1 MKNKIINKENLIEA
15 MKSTEIDLLLADME
29 LVNKLANDESA
40 HGPVD
45 NEIKDSITSD
55 IKQGLSVL
63 MDESDD
69 LKAVF
74 IIAINGNNEYRTIH
88 SGELLAL
95 SRIVLLTGVESMRL
109 AQSLA
114 NDIRECEAEADGQ
127 D

>member
-1 MKNKIINKENLIEA
+1 MKNQIINKENLAEA
-15 MKSTEIDLLLADME
+15 MKNTEIDLLLADME
-29 LVNKLANDESA
+29 LVNKLANYESA

-69 LKAVF
+69 LKAIF
-74 IIAINGNNEYRTIH
+74 IIAVNGNNEYRTIY
-88 SGELLAL
+88 SGELPAL
-95 SRIVLLTGVESMRL
+95 SRIVLLTGVESMRM

-114 NDIRECEAEADGQ
+114 NDIRECETEAEEQ

>member
-1 MKNKIINKENLIEA
+1 MNKEIIIEELKKA
-15 MKSTEIDLLLADME
+15 EMERLLEDMK
-29 LVNKLANDESA
+29 LVNQLANDEAA

-74 IIAINGNNEYRTIH
+74 IIAVNGNNEYRTIH
-88 SGELLAL
+88 SGVLPAL

-114 NDIRECEAEADGQ
+114 NDIRECETEAEEQ

>member
-1 MKNKIINKENLIEA
+1 MKNQIINKENLTEA
-15 MKSTEIDLLLADME
+15 MKSTEFDLLLADMA
-29 LVNKLANDESA
+29 LVNKLANDKSA

-74 IIAINGNNEYRTIH
+74 IIAVNGNNEYRTIH

-95 SRIVLLTGVESMRL
+95 SRIVLLTGVESKRL

-114 NDIRECEAEADGQ
+114 NYIRECEAEADGQ

>member
-1 MKNKIINKENLIEA
+1 MNKEIIIEELKKA
-15 MKSTEIDLLLADME
+15 EMERLLEDME
-29 LVNKLANDESA
+29 LVNQLANDEAA

-45 NEIKDSITSD
+45 NEIKDSITSN

-74 IIAINGNNEYRTIH
+74 IIAVNGNNEYRTIH
-88 SGELLAL
+88 SGELPAL

-114 NDIRECEAEADGQ
+114 NDIRECETEAEEQ

>member
-1 MKNKIINKENLIEA
+1 MKNQIFNKEIIIEELKKA
-15 MKSTEIDLLLADME
+15 EMERLLEDME
-29 LVNKLANDESA
+29 LVNQLANDEAA

-74 IIAINGNNEYRTIH
+74 IIAVNGNNEYRTIH
-88 SGELLAL
+88 SGELPAL

-114 NDIRECEAEADGQ
+114 NDIRECETEADEQ

>member
-1 MKNKIINKENLIEA
+1 MKNQIINKEIIIEELKKA
-15 MKSTEIDLLLADME
+15 EMERLLEDME
-29 LVNKLANDESA
+29 LVNQLANDEAA

-74 IIAINGNNEYRTIH
+74 IIAVNGNNEYRTIH
-88 SGELLAL
+88 SGELPAL

-114 NDIRECEAEADGQ
+114 NDIRECETEAEEQ

>member
-74 IIAINGNNEYRTIH
+74 IIAVNGNNEYRTIH